1 MLSPMTRS
9 IPLTENATWW
19 PSTLFQTTTL
29 ELRRDG
35 QRLLVDPGIS
45 LAEIDEVVAARPEPV
60 TDVLLTHA
68 DWDHVM
74 GVGVLPDARVTAGR
88 GTLDRIESGQA
99 QASVEKE
106 SAEFYIDYAAL
117 DRLRVDQVVDTPAEI
132 SMGPWNTL
140 CRPGKGHTD
149 DGIVTSFLEDEL
161 LVVGDYLSAI
171 EIPWAYSSVL
181 DYRDTVRML
190 IGVIERERPRF
201 VVGGHGRAEHHRTGP
216 RHRRRRPRLSRIA
229 GELRRGGMPS
239 RAGRSDRRAR
249 ARCRH
254 LRRSGTRGERQAG
267 LRDGPRVGSR
277 LIPRALLPITRTCC
291 VPLPA

>member
-35 QRLLVDPGIS
+35 RRLLVDPGIS

-74 GVGVLPDARVTAGR
+74 GVGVLPEARVTAGR

-99 QASVEKE
+99 RASVEKE
-106 SAEFYIDYAAL
+106 AAEFYIEYKAL
-117 DRLRVDQVVDTPAEI
+117 DQLRVDQVVDTPAEI
-132 SMGPWNTL
+132 ALGPWHTL

-149 DGIVTSFLEDEL
+149 DGIVTSFPEEEL

-201 VVGGHGRAEHHRTGP
+201 VVGGHGRPNTTEQA
-216 RHRRRRPRLSRIA
+216 LSIADEDLDYLESLVGFADAGCPPEQAGRIA
-229 GELRRGGMPS
+229 APIRG
-239 RAGRSDRRAR
+239 AGTYGAQAHAANVKLACETAR
-249 ARCRH
+249 A
-254 LRRSGTRGERQAG
+254 T
-267 LRDGPRVGSR
+267 
-277 LIPRALLPITRTCC
+277 
-291 VPLPA
+291 VPA